1 MYQNLE
7 AILLFSSLNHAHR
20 QQNEKARKKSSLLL
34 VGFHRADISSS
45 PENRMALT
53 FFFFLIF
60 NFCSVVFNV
69 FIFYIIW
76 GKTEAAQLSF
86 ESQDTKQSQ
95 SLVLSAVWY
104 KVNIH
109 PQETT
114 PVYSSYSF
122 VWTDSEGSRFVF
134 LHYKVI
140 KL

>member
-1 MYQNLE
+1 MQTYQVLPK
-7 AILLFSSLNHAHR
+7 IGWHLL
-20 QQNEKARKKSSLLL
+20 
-34 VGFHRADISSS
+34 
-45 PENRMALT
+45 
-53 FFFFLIF
+53 FFFLIF